1 MRRPAGMVARAG
13 LVLGLCV
20 LGACGGSV
28 SPEAVDAG
36 RDANGG
42 GDGGGQDSSSPTD
55 SAAHDSG
62 MASDTSIIL
71 TDAAMRVPQNHRPD
85 DSQCTQPAP
94 PGDCNG
100 GMGGPGGSSCS
111 KDTDCTMGPNPR
123 CETDGPLPGCMCTFD
138 ACVTDTDCM
147 MGEVCACHGS
157 AYSTGGNQCIPSNC
171 RVDSDCGPSGYCS
184 PTTGQNNCGAVTGYY
199 CHTSSDAC
207 LNDGDCGAGQVCQ
220 WSAASNHWQ
229 CAMALLCAWRQ

>member
-1 MRRPAGMVARAG
+1 MRRVAGMVARAG
-13 LVLGLCV
+13 LVLGLVV

-42 GDGGGQDSSSPTD
+42 GDAGGQDSSSPAD

-62 MASDTSIIL
+62 IASDTSIIL

-100 GMGGPGGSSCS
+100 GMGPGGSSCS
-111 KDTDCTMGPNPR
+111 KDSDCTMGPNPR

-138 ACVTDTDCM
+138 ACVTDKDCM